1 MLFVANAIISTFN
14 IRWDLTPQ
22 KQFSLS
28 DFDKRVLAGLTH
40 NVKVMAFVR
49 TEDPAYLELA
59 DLLFQAAA
67 YTPRLT
73 YQVID
78 VNKAPGMARE
88 YGVSSYGEVIVESR
102 GAPRFR
108 QRALRRADPRYS
120 ASLVAGQQAHL
131 IYDRS
136 RRARPVQQRSS
147 ARLFGMARTARAEQ
161 LSDRNVSLFAS
172 GVPDDARVIVTLG
185 PQKDFL
191 PKSWRHSQSTWL
203 TADTTSRSSILMG
216 RRRWSSS

>member
-1 MLFVANAIISTFN
+1 VDGPALKDSSAAERRSIWLNFAVLLYTVIAFGAVLFVANAIISTFN

-28 DFDKRVLAGLTH
+28 DFDKRVLGGLTQ

-78 VNKAPGMARE
+78 VNKAPGLARE
-88 YGVSSYGEVIVESR
+88 YGVSSYGEVIVES
-102 GAPRFR
+102 
-108 QRALRRADPRYS
+108 Q
-120 ASLVAGQQAHL
+120 
-131 IYDRS
+131 
-136 RRARPVQQRSS
+136 
-147 ARLFGMARTARAEQ
+147 
-161 LSDRNVSLFAS
+161 
-172 GVPDDARVIVTLG
+172 
-185 PQKDFL
+185 
-191 PKSWRHSQSTWL
+191 
-203 TADTTSRSSILMG
+203 G
-216 RRRWSSS
+216 RRRDFDNARSDELIPAILQTSSDNNKQRNKHTRLFKIN